1 VKLAHLI
8 FNPLINK
15 FICIGVIHSYEI
27 IFAMSFHAT
36 AHAKFD
42 LDRSSSRNKDHDKAN
57 KKDQALIFAFIA
69 LKLNQISVI
78 AFRFVFDLEQT
89 ENLSAVVQNFAKRK
103 MWFKSKNANLCC

>member
-69 LKLNQISVI
+69 FKLKS
-78 AFRFVFDLEQT
+78 D
-89 ENLSAVVQNFAKRK
+89 KRYS
-103 MWFKSKNANLCC
+103 FSLCVRP